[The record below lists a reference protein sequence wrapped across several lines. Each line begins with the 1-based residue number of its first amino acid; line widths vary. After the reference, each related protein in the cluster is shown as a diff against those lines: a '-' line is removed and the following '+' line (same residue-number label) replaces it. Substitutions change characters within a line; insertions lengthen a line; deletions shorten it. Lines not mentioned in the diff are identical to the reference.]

1 MNRHLLFPCLAVLA
15 AATFFSSAPRALAHA
30 GHDKAPGEEGEAATG
45 GPIAITA
52 EAKTNL
58 KLTVEEAELRTLE
71 KTFMVIGQI
80 EAIPSRSAAV
90 TSRIS
95 GRVLDI
101 KATEGERVKKGQ
113 PLIEVESRQV
123 GNPPPRVQYEAPIDG
138 IITHRDVLLNDSVEP
153 DKHLLEIVDMSE
165 VYAEGQ
171 IFEGQIARV
180 KAGQKV
186 RISVESYP
194 DEIFEGKI
202 DLMSAALDP
211 ETRTLK
217 VWARVPNA
225 DGKLRPNMRATLN
238 IVTDQADSVV
248 AIPHSAV
255 LGEAGN
261 LFVFVQ
267 SDDAGLVYEKR
278 AVVTGIK
285 DDRYVEIIEGIFP
298 SDKVV
303 TLGNYQLQYVTT
315 KPKPKP
321 AALGEA
327 GEHRDAA
334 GNAPHEHGPA
344 ETAHSHGIAA
354 LQQPLIW
361 MGGTIIA
368 LLALNLVAL
377 LFRRRRPAVEDEPAP
392 AKTAASKPAPHEA
405 GSH

>member
-1 MNRHLLFPCLAVLA
+1 MNRHLLFPCVAVLA
-15 AATFFSSAPRALAHA
+15 ALSLLSTTPRALAHA
-30 GHDKAPGEEGEAATG
+30 GHDKAPGDEGESAVG

-71 KTFMVIGQI
+71 KTIMVLGQI
-80 EAIPSRSAAV
+80 EAIPSRSSAV

-113 PLIEVESRQV
+113 PLVEIESRQV

-165 VYAEGQ
+165 VYAEGR
-171 IFEGQIARV
+171 IFEGQVARV
-180 KAGQKV
+180 KTGQKV
-186 RISVESYP
+186 RIKVESFP
-194 DEIFEGKI
+194 EDTFEGTV
-202 DLMSAALDP
+202 DLMSGELDP

-217 VWARVPNA
+217 VWVRVPNP

-238 IVTDQADSVV
+238 VVTDQADSVV
-248 AIPHSAV
+248 GVSHSAV

-267 SDDAGLVYEKR
+267 NDDAGLVYEKR
-278 AVVTGIK
+278 PVVTGIK
-285 DDRYVEIIEGIFP
+285 DDRYVEIIEGVFP

-315 KPKPKP
+315 KKP
-321 AALGEA
+321 AAKP
-327 GEHRDAA
+327 AA
-334 GNAPHEHGPA
+334 GAEPAGHSDEHAAADTGKLGALGGPL
-344 ETAHSHGIAA
+344 TY
-354 LQQPLIW
+354 
-361 MGGTIIA
+361 MGGAIIV
-368 LLALNLVAL
+368 LLFLNLIAVLVRKRGSAPVAAPL
-377 LFRRRRPAVEDEPAP
+377 PTPRAEDRSH
-392 AKTAASKPAPHEA
+392 AATK
-405 GSH
+405 

>member
-1 MNRHLLFPCLAVLA
+1 MKKQLLIPCLAGLSA
-15 AATFFSSAPRALAHA
+15 ALILSLAPRALAHA
-30 GHDKAPGEEGEAATG
+30 GHDKAPGEEGESAAG

-71 KTFMVIGQI
+71 KTIMVIGQI
-80 EAIPSRSAAV
+80 EAIPSRSSAV

-113 PLIEVESRQV
+113 PIVEIESRQV
-123 GNPPPRVQYEAPIDG
+123 GNPPPRVTYDAPIDG
-138 IITHRDVLLNDSVEP
+138 VITHRDVLLNDSVEP

-165 VYAEGQ
+165 VYAEGR

-186 RISVESYP
+186 RISVESFP
-194 DEIFEGKI
+194 EETFTGTV
-202 DLMSAALDP
+202 DLMSGALDP

-217 VWARVPNA
+217 VWVRVANP

-238 IVTDQADSVV
+238 IVTEQADSVV
-248 AIPHSAV
+248 GVSHSAV

-267 SDDAGLVYEKR
+267 SDDAGLIYEKR

-285 DDRYVEIIEGIFP
+285 DDRYVEIIEGVFP

-303 TLGNYQLQYVTT
+303 TLGNYQLQYVTA
-315 KPKPKP
+315 KKP
-321 AALGEA
+321 AAKP
-327 GEHRDAA
+327 AA
-334 GNAPHEHGPA
+334 GAEGAGHNDEHAAADAGKLGALRGPL
-344 ETAHSHGIAA
+344 TY
-354 LQQPLIW
+354 
-361 MGGTIIA
+361 MGGTIIV
-368 LLALNLVAL
+368 LLFLNLIAAL
-377 LFRRRRPAVEDEPAP
+377 IRKRAPAP
-392 AKTAASKPAPHEA
+392 VATK
-405 GSH
+405 

>member
-1 MNRHLLFPCLAVLA
+1 MKRHLFIPCLAAFVLA
-15 AATFFSSAPRALAHA
+15 LVPRAFGHA
-30 GHDKAPGEEGEAATG
+30 GHDHAPGDEGESAAG

-71 KTFMVIGQI
+71 KTIMVIGQI
-80 EAIPSRSAAV
+80 EAIPSRSSAV

-101 KATEGERVKKGQ
+101 KVAEGERVKKGQ
-113 PLIEVESRQV
+113 MLVEVESRQV
-123 GNPPPRVQYEAPIDG
+123 GNPPPRVQYDAPIDG
-138 IITHRDVLLNDSVEP
+138 TITHRDVLLNDSVEP

-165 VYAEGQ
+165 VYAEGR

-186 RISVESYP
+186 RINVESFP
-194 DEIFEGKI
+194 EDTFTGTV

-217 VWARVPNA
+217 VWVRVANP
-225 DGKLRPNMRATLN
+225 DGKLRPNMRATLH

-248 AIPHSAV
+248 AVSHSAV
-255 LGEAGN
+255 LGDAGN

-267 SDDAGLVYEKR
+267 SDDAGLVYERR
-278 AVVTGIK
+278 AVVTGIQ
-285 DDRYVEIIEGIFP
+285 DDRYVEMIEGVFP

-315 KPKPKP
+315 KKPTAKP
-321 AALGEA
+321 AAGAEPAGHSDEHSTADAGKLGA
-327 GEHRDAA
+327 MR
-334 GNAPHEHGPA
+334 GPI
-344 ETAHSHGIAA
+344 TY
-354 LQQPLIW
+354 
-361 MGGTIIA
+361 MGGTIII
-368 LLALNLVAL
+368 LLFLNLIAVLVRKRGSAPDAAP
-377 LFRRRRPAVEDEPAP
+377 RPAPRTEDR
-392 AKTAASKPAPHEA
+392 THAATK
-405 GSH
+405 

>member
-1 MNRHLLFPCLAVLA
+1 MKRHPFIPCLAALS
-15 AATFFSSAPRALAHA
+15 ATLILSLAPRAFAHA
-30 GHDKAPGEEGEAATG
+30 GHDKAPGEEGESAAG

-71 KTFMVIGQI
+71 KTIMVIGQI
-80 EAIPSRSAAV
+80 EAIPSRSSAV

-101 KATEGERVKKGQ
+101 KVTEGERVKKGQ
-113 PLIEVESRQV
+113 PLVEVESRQV

-165 VYAEGQ
+165 VYAEGR

-186 RISVESYP
+186 RINVESFP
-194 DEIFEGKI
+194 EDTFTGTV

-217 VWARVPNA
+217 VWVRVANP
-225 DGKLRPNMRATLN
+225 DGKLRPNMRATLH

-248 AIPHSAV
+248 AVPHSAV
-255 LGEAGN
+255 LGDAGN

-267 SDDAGLVYEKR
+267 SDDAGLVYERR
-278 AVVTGIK
+278 AVVTGIQ
-285 DDRYVEIIEGIFP
+285 DDRYMEMIEGVFP

-315 KPKPKP
+315 KKP
-321 AALGEA
+321 AAKP
-327 GEHRDAA
+327 AA
-334 GNAPHEHGPA
+334 GAEPAGHSDEHATADGGKLAAMRGPL
-344 ETAHSHGIAA
+344 TY
-354 LQQPLIW
+354 
-361 MGGTIIA
+361 MGGAIIV
-368 LLALNLVAL
+368 LLFLNLIAV
-377 LFRRRRPAVEDEPAP
+377 LFRRRAP
-392 AKTAASKPAPHEA
+392 LRASTTK
-405 GSH
+405 

>member
-1 MNRHLLFPCLAVLA
+1 MKRHFLIPCLVALSAAFFFALA
-15 AATFFSSAPRALAHA
+15 PHALAHP
-30 GHDKAPGEEGEAATG
+30 GHDKAPGEEGESAAG

-58 KLTVEEAELRTLE
+58 KLTVEEAVLRTLE
-71 KTFMVIGQI
+71 KTIMVIGQI
-80 EAIPSRSAAV
+80 EAIPSRSSAV
-90 TSRIS
+90 TSRIA

-113 PLIEVESRQV
+113 PLVEIESRQV
-123 GNPPPRVQYEAPIDG
+123 GNPPPRVTYDAPIDG
-138 IITHRDVLLNDSVEP
+138 VITHRDVLLNDSVEP

-165 VYAEGQ
+165 VYAEGR

-186 RISVESYP
+186 RISVESFP
-194 DEIFEGKI
+194 EETFTGTV
-202 DLMSAALDP
+202 DLMSGELDA

-217 VWARVPNA
+217 VWVRVANP

-238 IVTDQADSVV
+238 IVADQADSVV
-248 AIPHSAV
+248 GVSHSAV

-267 SDDAGLVYEKR
+267 SDDAGLIYEKR

-285 DDRYVEIIEGIFP
+285 DDRYVEIIEGVFP

-315 KPKPKP
+315 KKAHAKP
-321 AALGEA
+321 AAGAEGAGHNDEHAAADTGKLGA
-327 GEHRDAA
+327 LR
-334 GNAPHEHGPA
+334 GPL
-344 ETAHSHGIAA
+344 TY
-354 LQQPLIW
+354 
-361 MGGTIIA
+361 MGGTIIV
-368 LLALNLVAL
+368 LLFLNLI
-377 LFRRRRPAVEDEPAP
+377 AVLIRKRAPAP
-392 AKTAASKPAPHEA
+392 VATTPPAPRTE
-405 GSH
+405 SHTPATTK

>member
-1 MNRHLLFPCLAVLA
+1 MKRSLLIPCLAALIL
-15 AATFFSSAPRALAHA
+15 SLAPRAFAHA
-30 GHDKAPGEEGEAATG
+30 GHDKAPGDEGESAAG

-71 KTFMVIGQI
+71 KTIMVIGQI
-80 EAIPSRSAAV
+80 EAIPSRSSAV

-101 KATEGERVKKGQ
+101 KAAEGERVKKGQ
-113 PLIEVESRQV
+113 PLVEIESRQV

-165 VYAEGQ
+165 VYAEGR
-171 IFEGQIARV
+171 IFEGQVARV
-180 KAGQKV
+180 KTGQKV
-186 RISVESYP
+186 RIKVESFP
-194 DEIFEGKI
+194 EDTFEGTV
-202 DLMSAALDP
+202 DLISGQLDA

-217 VWARVPNA
+217 VWVRVPNP

-238 IVTDQADSVV
+238 VVTDQADSVV
-248 AIPHSAV
+248 GVSHSAV

-267 SDDAGLVYEKR
+267 NDDAGLVYEKR
-278 AVVTGIK
+278 PVVTGIK
-285 DDRYVEIIEGIFP
+285 DDRYVEIIEGVFP

-315 KPKPKP
+315 KKP
-321 AALGEA
+321 AAKP
-327 GEHRDAA
+327 AA
-334 GNAPHEHGPA
+334 GAEPAGHSDEHAAADSGKVGALRGPL
-344 ETAHSHGIAA
+344 TY
-354 LQQPLIW
+354 
-361 MGGTIIA
+361 MGGAIIV
-368 LLALNLVAL
+368 LLFLNLIAVLVRKRGSA
-377 LFRRRRPAVEDEPAP
+377 PAAAPLPAP
-392 AKTAASKPAPHEA
+392 RAEDRSHAATK
-405 GSH
+405 

>member
-1 MNRHLLFPCLAVLA
+1 MNRHLLFPCVAVFA
-15 AATFFSSAPRALAHA
+15 ALSFLSIAPRALAHA
-30 GHDKAPGEEGEAATG
+30 GHDKAPGDEGESAVG

-71 KTFMVIGQI
+71 KTFMVLGQI
-80 EAIPSRSAAV
+80 EAIPSRSSAV

-113 PLIEVESRQV
+113 PLVEIESRQV

-165 VYAEGQ
+165 VYAEGR
-171 IFEGQIARV
+171 IFEGQVARV
-180 KAGQKV
+180 KTGQKV
-186 RISVESYP
+186 RIKVESFP
-194 DEIFEGKI
+194 EDTFEGKV
-202 DLMSAALDP
+202 DLMSGELDA

-217 VWARVPNA
+217 VWVRVPNP

-238 IVTDQADSVV
+238 VVTDQADSVV
-248 AIPHSAV
+248 GVSHSAV

-267 SDDAGLVYEKR
+267 NDDAGLVYEKR

-285 DDRYVEIIEGIFP
+285 DDRYVEIIEGVFP

-315 KPKPKP
+315 KKP
-321 AALGEA
+321 AAKPPA
-327 GEHRDAA
+327 GAEPADHSDEHATADGGKVSALR
-334 GNAPHEHGPA
+334 GPITYMGGA
-344 ETAHSHGIAA
+344 IIVLLFLNLIAA
-354 LQQPLIW
+354 LVRKRGSAPAAPL
-361 MGGTIIA
+361 
-368 LLALNLVAL
+368 
-377 LFRRRRPAVEDEPAP
+377 PAP
-392 AKTAASKPAPHEA
+392 RAEDRSHAATK
-405 GSH
+405 

>member
-1 MNRHLLFPCLAVLA
+1 MKKQLLIPCLAGLSA
-15 AATFFSSAPRALAHA
+15 ALILSLAPRAVAHA
-30 GHDKAPGEEGEAATG
+30 GHDKAPGDEGESAAG

-71 KTFMVIGQI
+71 KTIMVIGQI
-80 EAIPSRSAAV
+80 EPIPSRSSAV

-113 PLIEVESRQV
+113 TLVEIESRQV
-123 GNPPPRVQYEAPIDG
+123 GNPPPRVTYDAPIDG
-138 IITHRDVLLNDSVEP
+138 VITHRDVLLNDSVEP

-165 VYAEGQ
+165 VYAEGR

-186 RISVESYP
+186 RISVESFP
-194 DEIFEGKI
+194 EETFTGTV
-202 DLMSAALDP
+202 DLMSGELEP

-217 VWARVPNA
+217 VWVRVPNP

-238 IVTDQADSVV
+238 IVTEQADSVV
-248 AIPHSAV
+248 GVSHSAV

-267 SDDAGLVYEKR
+267 SDDAGLIYEKR

-285 DDRYVEIIEGIFP
+285 DDRYVEIIEGVFP

-303 TLGNYQLQYVTT
+303 TLGNYQLQYVTA
-315 KPKPKP
+315 KKASAKP
-321 AALGEA
+321 AAGAEGAGHNDEHAAADADKLGA
-327 GEHRDAA
+327 LR
-334 GNAPHEHGPA
+334 GPL
-344 ETAHSHGIAA
+344 TY
-354 LQQPLIW
+354 
-361 MGGTIIA
+361 MGGTIIV
-368 LLALNLVAL
+368 LLFLNLI
-377 LFRRRRPAVEDEPAP
+377 AVLIRKRAPAP
-392 AKTAASKPAPHEA
+392 RSESHTPAATK
-405 GSH
+405 